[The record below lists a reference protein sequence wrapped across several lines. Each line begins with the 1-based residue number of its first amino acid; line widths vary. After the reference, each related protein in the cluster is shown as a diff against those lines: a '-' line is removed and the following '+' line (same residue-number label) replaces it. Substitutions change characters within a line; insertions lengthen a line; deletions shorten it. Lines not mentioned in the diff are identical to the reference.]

1 MIKYNLLC
9 NKCKNSFDSWFASSK
24 EFEKLKKMDLIEC
37 NKCHSKSIIK
47 NLMSPNLKN
56 TKKSIKSEDI
66 KKFKYIKNKIKNYQN
81 FIKNN
86 FDYVGDNFS
95 YEARSI
101 HYNKKKI
108 SKGIYGK
115 ATSDEVKEL
124 NDEGIQTQ
132 TIPWINDKEN

>member
-1 MIKYNLLC
+1 
-9 NKCKNSFDSWFASSK
+9 
-24 EFEKLKKMDLIEC
+24 
-37 NKCHSKSIIK
+37 
-47 NLMSPNLKN
+47 MSPNLKN
-56 TKKSIKSEDI
+56 TKKSNKLKDI
-66 KKFKYIKNKIKNYQN
+66 KNFRYIKNKIKNYQN

-95 YEARSI
+95 YEVRSI

-115 ATSDEVKEL
+115 ATLDEVKEL
-124 NDEGIQTQ
+124 NDEGIRTE

>member
-1 MIKYNLLC
+1 
-9 NKCKNSFDSWFASSK
+9 
-24 EFEKLKKMDLIEC
+24 
-37 NKCHSKSIIK
+37 
-47 NLMSPNLKN
+47 MSPNLKN
-56 TKKSIKSEDI
+56 TKKSNKLKDI
-66 KKFKYIKNKIKNYQN
+66 KNFKYIKNKIKNYQN

-95 YEARSI
+95 YEVRSI

-115 ATSDEVKEL
+115 ATPDEVKEV
-124 NDEGIQTQ
+124 NDEGIRTE